1 MSLTASVPYSR
12 QPLRKALYLLRNFS
26 NSHRLGSLRVSPE
39 SPSYVRL
46 PTPPQSDE
54 ARPARIRG
62 HLPVPRQIFPRR
74 EGDAKIQASYIEK
87 TAPRSTQVRVDNNV
101 QRWKAAL
108 ADSRRSNLKDGLDA
122 LWDRRLEKDNDRI
135 YRARRKT
142 QQHNT
147 AGVQVETEDDRLTRS
162 TILKALMDTKVH
174 PDPERFSRAK
184 KSRSKVLALD
194 SAKREAR
201 RDAIME
207 LYTSASKFIV
217 YENELKAEIDKVFT
231 EDYFRTLSSQASRH
245 GCTDNVWGI
254 CGKPPSIGNMIEAS
268 TGASTKL
275 YPVSDLSV
283 KRQKTIADHLTSGKM
298 E

>member
-12 QPLRKALYLLRNFS
+12 QPLRKALYSLRNFS

-54 ARPARIRG
+54 ARPTRIRG
-62 HLPVPRQIFPRR
+62 HLPVPREVFPRR

-87 TAPRSTQVRVDNNV
+87 TAPRSTQVRENNNV

-122 LWDRRLEKDNDRI
+122 LWDRRLEKDN

-142 QQHNT
+142 QQHNK
-147 AGVQVETEDDRLTRS
+147 AGVQVVREDDRLTRS

-174 PDPERFSRAK
+174 PDPERFSQAK
-184 KSRSKVLALD
+184 KSRSKILALD

-231 EDYFRTLSSQASRH
+231 EDYFRTLSRQASRR
-245 GCTDNVWGI
+245 GCCTDNVWGV
-254 CGKPPSIGNMIEAS
+254 CGKPPSISNMIEAS

-275 YPVSDLSV
+275 YSVSDLSV
-283 KRQKTIADHLTSGKM
+283 NRQKTIADHLTSGKM